1 MKEFNKNKIK
11 LFKRIHFK
19 YVLSISC
26 EFLQV
31 MTQSSFECVI
41 IQNASSAIIF
51 SLLSSA
57 TCK

>member
-19 YVLSISC
+19 KVLSISC